1 MSRIETAIQNLYL
14 AFSDV
19 EKPTE
24 VEGCPCCID
33 RKNISALLE
42 TPLAQISSDDLSP
55 YASSAFLT
63 VGEVD
68 DYRYFLPRILEVS
81 FYDDSFWPDVAI
93 TGRAMNS
100 ANISSE
106 PAAKVRAVQQFF
118 EAAIA
123 SFISNGDL
131 DRIDDW
137 ICGAAKAVLDIRP
150 LLQLVETDDAAI
162 LEFFN
167 ANSGALGEG
176 KLGNEFWESYDPGQ
190 ETILK
195 WFMSENVRRVPYEAY
210 GYTYSNEP

>member
-1 MSRIETAIQNLYL
+1 MLRIETAIQNLYS
-14 AFSDV
+14 AFSDI
-19 EKPTE
+19 EKTTQ
-24 VEGCPCCID
+24 VQWCPCCID

-63 VGEVD
+63 VGEVN

-81 FYDDSFWPDVAI
+81 LNDDSFWPDVAI

-100 ANISSE
+100 AKISSE
-106 PAAKVRAVQQFF
+106 PAAKVQAVQQFF

-123 SFISNGDL
+123 NFISNGDL

-137 ICGAAKAVLDIRP
+137 ICSAAKAGLDVRR
-150 LLQLVETDDAAI
+150 LLQLVETDDKAI
-162 LEFFN
+162 LEYFN
-167 ANSGALGEG
+167 ANSEALGKG

-190 ETILK
+190 DTILA

-210 GYTYSNEP
+210 GYRVLE